1 MTISLTVILME
12 CTGNITFALPLIIT
26 VIAAKWTGDFFN
38 EVRYSINNK
47 IIMCYNNIIQD
58 ITFFLGNI

>member
-38 EVRYSINNK
+38 EVRYSINN
-47 IIMCYNNIIQD
+47 NVLQ
-58 ITFFLGNI
+58 